1 MSKTTL
7 VSATRYGVA
16 LLLGLLFF
24 TSGCGLS
31 ASGPQRVAVEG
42 DVTLDGSPLQSG
54 VIRFVPTGATKGPAA
69 LGTIKEGRFTL
80 SESNGPTLG
89 QQIVEIDAGL
99 AKDPVADATDVAA
112 AWTDFAKSNVKRPR
126 EITIPRRYNR
136 NSTLLV
142 EVTAQTAK
150 ALDFKLA
157 SK

>member
-1 MSKTTL
+1 
-7 VSATRYGVA
+7 
-16 LLLGLLFF
+16 
-24 TSGCGLS
+24 
-31 ASGPQRVAVEG
+31 
-42 DVTLDGSPLQSG
+42 
-54 VIRFVPTGATKGPAA
+54 VIRFVPTGTTKGPAA

-99 AKDPVADATDVAA
+99 AEDPVADATDVAA
-112 AWTDFAKSNVKRPR
+112 AWTDFAKSNATRPR

-136 NSTLLV
+136 NSTLRV

-150 ALDFKLA
+150 ALDFELA